1 MMRGGATD
9 IASTETPA
17 PPRRS
22 RFGVGALADPDFAAL
37 RRATRAAVV
46 IPPVFAFSLLVLH
59 GGQNVIFAVFGCF
72 ALLVMSDF
80 GGQRPARA
88 LAYLTATLVGAGLVA
103 LGTLAS
109 ASAGVAPAVMLA
121 FGFAIAFSR
130 VFGGYVAAAQTG
142 ILLSFVIAVSVP
154 APAGAIPARVGSW
167 VMAGIISTLAGAF
180 LWPRFER
187 VALRKQAAS
196 SCLVIADLVDA
207 FRRSDGDLPRM
218 LAAARDAE
226 QAARRA
232 YAATA
237 KRPAGPTR
245 RDRAFVQLLTELQR
259 VVDIIERPFHQTRAA
274 LRPCIAEGDRLAAA
288 IVSALRGSAEVLTG
302 GAPPDLR
309 AVEESRDLHRAALD
323 RWAAEQLRAGRPV
336 PEVLDGLDVDHT
348 LRVVAYLTVA
358 LGTNAVIAAG
368 DQPDPA
374 INLPVTAPRLEGARG
389 TAIRV
394 ARTIRTHLD
403 PTSTVM
409 QNSLRVAVGLALAV
423 LFARMLGLSHAFW
436 VVLGTLQVLRST
448 ALGTGRTVLQA
459 LLGNIVGVVI
469 GGIFAILAG
478 NHPLVMWAA
487 LPVVIFLAAYA
498 ATAVGFAAS
507 QAAFT
512 INLIVIFN
520 LISPAGWQVGLVR
533 IEDLVVGAAISV
545 VVGLLLWPRGAR
557 RELAR
562 SVAGFYR
569 AVGAYLDRTFNRVL
583 GTQPAA
589 GPDPARRSVIQAA
602 ERAGEAFDAFLNE
615 GSATAIDPQTAGFL
629 LAAGNHAILAGDLL
643 DLIATRLGYHASG
656 CPDGAKSVRGQV
668 DILLDNFSRMADRL
682 ALQRAEAGIEP
693 VTQMALRAAALDCLR
708 RWRNDESTGRGAL
721 AVVMAGEWAQ
731 NLARLEDD
739 LQEPVSRA
747 VEAARTPWWRE
758 GQKSRA

>member
-1 MMRGGATD
+1 MGARGTDVARTEAT
-9 IASTETPA
+9 A
-17 PPRRS
+17 PSRRPRLP
-22 RFGVGALADPDFAAL
+22 VAAPVDPGFAGL
-37 RRATRAAVV
+37 RRAARAALI
-46 IPPVFAFSLLVLH
+46 IPPVFAFYTLVLH

-88 LAYLTATLVGAGLVA
+88 LAYLTATLAGAVLVTI
-103 LGTLAS
+103 GTLAS
-109 ASAGVAPAVMLA
+109 ASAGLAAAVM
-121 FGFAIAFSR
+121 FVVGFAIAFSR

-142 ILLSFVIAVSVP
+142 MLLSFVVAVSIP
-154 APAGAIPARVGSW
+154 APASAIPARVEGW
-167 VMAGIISTLAGAF
+167 VVAGIISTLAAVF

-187 VALRKQAAS
+187 VRLRKQAAKA
-196 SCLVIADLVDA
+196 CLAIATLVEA
-207 FRRSDGDLPRM
+207 LRLSVPELPR
-218 LAAARDAE
+218 LLEAARQAE
-226 QAARRA
+226 RAAREA
-232 YAATA
+232 YRSTA

-245 RDRAFVQLLTELQR
+245 RDRAFVPLLTELQR
-259 VVDIIERPFHQTRAA
+259 VVDIIERPFQQARVS
-274 LRPCIAEGDRLAAA
+274 LRPDIAEGDRLATV
-288 IVSALRGSAEVLTG
+288 IVSALRGSADVLTG

-309 AVEESRDLHRAALD
+309 SVDEVRDLHRAALD
-323 RWAAEQLRAGRPV
+323 RWAAVQLRAGRPV
-336 PEVLDGLDVDHT
+336 DEVLGGLDVDHT
-348 LRVVAYLTVA
+348 LRVVGYLTLA

-368 DQPDPA
+368 RQPDEA
-374 INLPVTAPRLEGARG
+374 VSLPVTVPRLEGVSG

-394 ARTIRTHLD
+394 VRTIRTHLE

-409 QNSLRVAVGLALAV
+409 QNSLRVAVGLAIAV
-423 LFARMLGLSHAFW
+423 LLARTLGLSHAFW

-448 ALGTGRTVLQA
+448 ALGTGRTTVQA
-459 LLGNIVGVVI
+459 LIGNVVGVVI
-469 GGIFAILAG
+469 GGVFAVLAG

-487 LPVVIFLAAYA
+487 LPIVVFVAAYA

-533 IEDLVVGAAISV
+533 IEDLAVGAAISV

-569 AVGAYLDRTFNRVL
+569 VVIAYVGRTFDQVL
-583 GTQPAA
+583 GFEPAA
-589 GPDPARRSVIQAA
+589 GLDSARRPVIQAA

-615 GSATAIDPQTAGFL
+615 RSETPLDPQTAGSL
-629 LAAGNHAILAGDLL
+629 LATGNHAILAGDLL
-643 DLIATRLGYHASG
+643 DVISARLGYQAGG
-656 CPDGAKSVRGQV
+656 CPDGARSVRAQV
-668 DILLDNFSRMADRL
+668 RILLDGFGRL
-682 ALQRAEAGIEP
+682 ADELALEQPDGVIERVSTP
-693 VTQMALRAAALDCLR
+693 ALRAAALDCLR
-708 RWRNDESTGRGAL
+708 RWRNDEGAGRGAL

-739 LQEPVSRA
+739 LTEAVARA
-747 VEAARTPWWRE
+747 VEAARTPWWR
-758 GQKSRA
+758 